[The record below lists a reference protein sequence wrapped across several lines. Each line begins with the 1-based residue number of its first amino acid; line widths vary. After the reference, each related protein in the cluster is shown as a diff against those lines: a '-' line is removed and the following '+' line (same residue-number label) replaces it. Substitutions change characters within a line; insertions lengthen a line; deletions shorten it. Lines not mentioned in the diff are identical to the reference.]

1 LRALKGTSVAIAR
14 LVVII
19 NVVPAVELKNYVIVN
34 VMGVQI
40 VKTNKK

>member
-1 LRALKGTSVAIAR
+1 LRALKGTCVAIAR

-19 NVVPAVELKNYVIVN
+19 SVVPAVGLKNYVIVN

>member
-1 LRALKGTSVAIAR
+1 LGALKGTSIAIAR

-19 NVVPAVELKNYVIVN
+19 STVPPVGLKNYVIVN
-34 VMGVQI
+34 VMGEQF